1 MQGTFFGC
9 AESGGRS
16 IGVTEL
22 QNMVKA
28 VIPPLTTQLHKGQ
41 AGRIGIIGGCQEWVF
56 RTPPP
61 SPRKVDART
70 QTHTHT
76 CTHTHAR
83 CSRNPLITIMIIFE
97 VLILYKEHDGRWGSD
112 LIYIQKSNKVH
123 TVTHIRMHVCVR
135 MRAHTHTHT
144 YRVIYIYAH
153 VHKHTVSYSHAHT
166 VTQITHTVS
175 TQTHTLYIYISH
187 NLHIYQIKQG
197 WVGHIDISVKETCF
211 QGRLENID
219 CCSISNSALTLSDQ
233 AATTSMPL

>member
-112 LIYIQKSNKVH
+112 LIYIQKIKQGTHSH
-123 TVTHIRMHVCVR
+123 THTHARVCPHA
-135 MRAHTHTHT
+135 RAHTHTHT
-144 YRVIYIYAH
+144 HTELYIYMH
-153 VHKHTVSYSHAHT
+153 MYTNTQSHTHMHTQSHKLHIQYPHKHTH
-166 VTQITHTVS
+166 
-175 TQTHTLYIYISH
+175 YIYTSH
-187 NLHIYQIKQG
+187 TTYTYIK
-197 WVGHIDISVKETCF
+197 
-211 QGRLENID
+211 
-219 CCSISNSALTLSDQ
+219 SNRAE
-233 AATTSMPL
+233 

>member
-56 RTPPP
+56 RIPPP

-135 MRAHTHTHT
+135 MHAHTHTHT
-144 YRVIYIYAH
+144 HTELYIYMH
-153 VHKHTVSYSHAHT
+153 MYTNTQSHTHMHTQSHKLHIQYPHKHTH
-166 VTQITHTVS
+166 
-175 TQTHTLYIYISH
+175 YIYTSH
-187 NLHIYQIKQG
+187 TTYTYIK
-197 WVGHIDISVKETCF
+197 
-211 QGRLENID
+211 
-219 CCSISNSALTLSDQ
+219 SNRAE
-233 AATTSMPL
+233 